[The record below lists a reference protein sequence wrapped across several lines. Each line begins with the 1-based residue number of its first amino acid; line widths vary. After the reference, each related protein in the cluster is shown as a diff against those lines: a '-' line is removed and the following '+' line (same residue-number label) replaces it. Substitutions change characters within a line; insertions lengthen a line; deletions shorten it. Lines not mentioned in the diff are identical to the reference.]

1 MIILP
6 VDISGVR
13 IAGDPLSRGV
23 PGHHIFIRVVFNII
37 LRSAPYEIG
46 QRVILYIFSGIEIP
60 ETGISDGENI
70 EIVIGLSE
78 GQAVV
83 YYEYYFPQVANQFP

>member
-1 MIILP
+1 MILP
-6 VDISGVR
+6 GK
-13 IAGDPLSRGV
+13 
-23 PGHHIFIRVVFNII
+23 
-37 LRSAPYEIG
+37 
-46 QRVILYIFSGIEIP
+46 EIP

-83 YYEYYFPQVANQFP
+83 YYEHYFPQVANQIP